1 MFIQLDNNQWN
12 LVYNVF
18 SLGLVAMLATT
29 VYTLVSQPRV
39 LAKYRTALVMS
50 SMVTFIAGY
59 HYLRIFDSFKDASE
73 GGKVLLD
80 GSQDAFNEAYRYV
93 DWLLTVPL
101 LLVEVIAVLA
111 LAKEVA
117 RSLIMRLVPAS
128 AAMIA
133 LGYPGE
139 VSSDQNTQ
147 VLYGVLS
154 TLPFIYILYVLF
166 VELGKSLER
175 QPAGVAETIGRLR
188 LLLIAT
194 WGVYPIAYIFNIV
207 GDQTASSF
215 VTVQVGYTIADIL
228 AKCVFG
234 LTILKIAKMK
244 SVAEGMKDDH

>member
-1 MFIQLDNNQWN
+1 MQLDSNQWN

-18 SLGLVAMLATT
+18 SFGLVSMLACTI
-29 VYTLVSQPRV
+29 YTLVSQQRV
-39 LAKYRTALVMS
+39 LAKYRNALVMS

-59 HYLRIFDSFKDASE
+59 HYLRIFDSFKHASE

-80 GSQDAFNEAYRYV
+80 GSQNSFNEAYRYV

-101 LLVEVIAVLA
+101 LLVEVVAVLA
-111 LAKEVA
+111 LAKEVS
-117 RSLIMRLVPAS
+117 RSLITRLVPAS

-139 VSSDQNTQ
+139 ISSDQNTQ
-147 VLYGVLS
+147 VMYGVLS

-175 QPAGVAETIGRLR
+175 QPAGVAETVGRLR

-207 GDQTASSF
+207 GDASSSSF
-215 VTVQVGYTIADIL
+215 VTVQVGYTIADVL

-234 LTILKIAKMK
+234 LTILKIARMK
-244 SVAEGMKDDH
+244 SMAEGMKDDH